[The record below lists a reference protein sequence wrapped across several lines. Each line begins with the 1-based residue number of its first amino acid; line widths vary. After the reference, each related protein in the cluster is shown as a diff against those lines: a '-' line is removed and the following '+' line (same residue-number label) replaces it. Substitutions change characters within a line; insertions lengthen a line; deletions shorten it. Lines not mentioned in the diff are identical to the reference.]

1 MNKPDT
7 SSMDYKYGIFSKI
20 GKKGWT
26 IEQIHMWC
34 DKNDVYYEITD
45 SRDDL
50 VERIKKAGYK

>member
-1 MNKPDT
+1 MMSNDNL
-7 SSMDYKYGIFSKI
+7 DYKYGIFSRV
-20 GKKGWT
+20 GRKGWT
-26 IEQIHMWC
+26 KEQIHMWC

>member
-1 MNKPDT
+1 MMSNDNL
-7 SSMDYKYGIFSKI
+7 DYKYGIFSKI
-20 GKKGWT
+20 GRKGWT
-26 IEQIHMWC
+26 EEQIHMWC